1 MPSDREHADAEM
13 RGSPPPEPT
22 AQLAALP
29 RLESLNQHRRPDGAR
44 SPHKRLL
51 TLLAL
56 GRLTRTGTSE
66 ITWNDAAR
74 ELGDL
79 LTEFGPPSTTSTVQ
93 AAAYPFTR
101 LRADGVW
108 TLSSQ
113 VPNDL
118 ITPLRAANPIGRLT
132 AEVEIAVRATGDIPG
147 LARRLAED
155 EFPPSVVPDL
165 LLSVGFDP
173 DAPSAGATAS
183 ARRRSSDWPRAVLA
197 AWDRQCAFCGFDGQL
212 GGHPVGIDA
221 AHVRWFTH
229 GGPDD
234 LDNGLALCT
243 LHHKLLDRGVLGFDD
258 GGSIVVSAHFSART
272 EVARRLYDL
281 HKRPLQP
288 RPGSPLP
295 ATSHLAWHRREVF
308 RHPAIAG

>member
-1 MPSDREHADAEM
+1 MPSERKTTDAE
-13 RGSPPPEPT
+13 SPWDDCPDSSAE
-22 AQLAALP
+22 LAAIT

-56 GRLTRTGTSE
+56 GRLARTGTSA

-74 ELGDL
+74 ELGEL
-79 LTEFGPPSTTSTVQ
+79 LTEFGPPSTTSALQ

-108 TLSSQ
+108 SLNAD

-118 ITPLRAANPIGRLT
+118 ITPLRTANPVGRLT
-132 AEVEIAVRATGDIPG
+132 EEVEIAVRATGDISG

-173 DAPSAGATAS
+173 DVPRACATAPE
-183 ARRRSSDWPRAVLA
+183 RRRSSDWPRAVLA

-258 GGSIVVSAHFSART
+258 AGSIVVSAHFSART
-272 EVARRLYDL
+272 EAARRLYEL
-281 HKRPLQP
+281 HKRPLRP

-295 ATSHLAWHRREVF
+295 ATPHLAWHRGEVF
-308 RHPAIAG
+308 RHPAIVG